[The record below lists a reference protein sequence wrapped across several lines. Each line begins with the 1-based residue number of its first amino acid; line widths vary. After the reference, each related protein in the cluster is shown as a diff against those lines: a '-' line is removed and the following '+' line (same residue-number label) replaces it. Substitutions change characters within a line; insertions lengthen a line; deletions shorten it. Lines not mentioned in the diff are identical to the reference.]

1 MQSAARIETDL
12 KAQAELYCFLAGA
25 FRSHPTEESV
35 RPVGAL
41 TAELGIPFPAD
52 LSLRELDQEYMA
64 LFVIPGPRYVAPYE
78 SVFRDHWLLPPVLKR
93 GSNPGETG
101 ETIKGL
107 LMGESTLAVRAV
119 YLQAGV
125 LPQEDLPDHIS
136 NELCFLARLC
146 EMEAEAPPDKARGL
160 AELRDRFRLEHMMK
174 WIGDLRKKVS
184 ENDMLGYYRAVTQ
197 LVEAVLQEETS
208 EFGDKCPCPLGGVN

>member
-1 MQSAARIETDL
+1 MEPATLVVPEL

-25 FRSHPTEESV
+25 FCSHPTDESV
-35 RPVGAL
+35 RTLGAL

-52 LSLRELDQEYMA
+52 LTLRELDREYME

-78 SVFRDHWLLPPVLKR
+78 SVFRDHWELPPVLKR
-93 GSNPGETG
+93 GSNPKETG

-107 LMGESTLAVRAV
+107 LMGKSTLAVRAI

-125 LPQEDLPDHIS
+125 LPEEDLPDHIS

-146 EMEAEAPPDKARGL
+146 EMEAEASPERARAL

-174 WIGDLRKKVS
+174 WVGDLRKKVS
-184 ENDMLGYYRAVTQ
+184 ENDRLGYYHAIVQ
-197 LVEAVLQEETS
+197 VVEAVLQEETS
-208 EFGDKCPCPLGGVN
+208 ELGDKCPCPLGGVN